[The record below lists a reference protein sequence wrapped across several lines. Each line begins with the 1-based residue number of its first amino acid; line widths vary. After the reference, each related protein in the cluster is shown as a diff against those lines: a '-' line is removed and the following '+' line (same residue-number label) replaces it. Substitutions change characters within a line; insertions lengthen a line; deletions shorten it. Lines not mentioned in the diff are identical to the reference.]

1 MSETKL
7 EAHEGEETEMITQT
21 GFSGTRGPRRP
32 FRVQETYKARGVVI
46 PHGLGVA
53 KGLQQRVGTDDLI
66 FQSPLPRRARA
77 VLTCGAPGVSPRRA
91 QAELGS

>member
-32 FRVQETYKARGVVI
+32 FRVQETYKARGVVV

-53 KGLQQRVGTDDLI
+53 KGLEQGVGTDDLI
-66 FQSPLPRRARA
+66 FQSPLQRQEQGSPVGLREISY
-77 VLTCGAPGVSPRRA
+77 LTV